1 MCIHNNDVLSFSAFP
16 PLSLSLSLSLS
27 PPLTGTL
34 DVDSGGLSPTSATG
48 KVNEHIWT
56 IVGAVS
62 GFIGGVVIGII
73 LMAFFY
79 QRGNVFR
86 MKASRRPRRR
96 TSRLYQY
103 DSGEERKENKE
114 NSSSNRRRKASG
126 ATEVSKKEEFLKN
139 NHPDFSNSNSS
150 YIRSNEYTDVPS
162 KSNGSSKTVH
172 NPVPT
177 TKGAGCKKQEEN
189 VSGAPTKFIFPAV
202 PPTKGAYSS
211 QEGNNTSSPAKFVNN
226 PTPTTKDAMA
236 RQEMVAMG
244 NGAAAAS
251 GKYRYHS
258 DSVSGKGSLGA
269 AVGGPPP
276 IAPKPNINIASYSRR
291 MTSSGNHSD
300 VNLKSNQQF
309 EESLTNHDRERHGR
323 NLLAR
328 QPSID
333 TTNKLVDG
341 NGRTRL
347 PAPVMQVSFDRRQE
361 FVNLSDVPRTSSQC

>member
-1 MCIHNNDVLSFSAFP
+1 MQVHVCCTIMACIN
-16 PLSLSLSLSLS
+16 SLSLSIS
-27 PPLTGTL
+27 PHHTLTGTI
-34 DVDSGGLSPTSATG
+34 DVDTGGLSPTSATG

-96 TSRLYQY
+96 TSRLYHY
-103 DSGEERKENKE
+103 DSGEEGKENKE

-126 ATEVSKKEEFLKN
+126 ATEGCKKEEEFLKN
-139 NHPDFSNSNSS
+139 NHDLSTSNS
-150 YIRSNEYTDVPS
+150 YVKSNEYTNMPP
-162 KSNGSSKTVH
+162 KPNGSAKFVL

-177 TKGAGCKKQEEN
+177 TKGAGKKQEETAKFVLN
-189 VSGAPTKFIFPAV
+189 PVPT
-202 PPTKGAYSS
+202 TKGASR
-211 QEGNNTSSPAKFVNN
+211 QEKITSSSAKFVHNSV
-226 PTPTTKDAMA
+226 PTAKDT
-236 RQEMVAMG
+236 RQEMALMG

-251 GKYRYHS
+251 GKYCYHS
-258 DSVSGKGSLGA
+258 EPVAGKGSSTA
-269 AVGGPPP
+269 AIAVAPPT
-276 IAPKPNINIASYSRR
+276 APKPKINMTSYGRR

-300 VNLKSNQQF
+300 VNLKSNLKL
-309 EESLTNHDRERHGR
+309 EESLTNHDRDTYGR

-328 QPSID
+328 QPSVD
-333 TTNKLVDG
+333 TTNKLANG
-341 NGRTRL
+341 NGRTRH
-347 PAPVMQVSFDRRQE
+347 PAPVMLQVSYDRRQE

>member
-1 MCIHNNDVLSFSAFP
+1 M
-16 PLSLSLSLSLS
+16 
-27 PPLTGTL
+27 
-34 DVDSGGLSPTSATG
+34 
-48 KVNEHIWT
+48 
-56 IVGAVS
+56 GAVS

-86 MKASRRPRRR
+86 VKGNRRQRRR
-96 TSRLYQY
+96 TSRLYRY
-103 DSGEERKENKE
+103 DSGEEGKENKE
-114 NSSSNRRRKASG
+114 NGSSNRRRKASG
-126 ATEVSKKEEFLKN
+126 GTCTEVSKKGEEFLKN
-139 NHPDFSNSNSS
+139 NHHDFSNSNGS
-150 YIRSNEYTDVPS
+150 YVRSNEYTDVPS
-162 KSNGSSKTVH
+162 KPNASSKTVH

-177 TKGAGCKKQEEN
+177 TKGAGCKNQEEN

-202 PPTKGAYSS
+202 SPTKGACSS
-211 QEGNNTSSPAKFVNN
+211 QEGNNTSSSAKFMNN
-226 PTPTTKDAMA
+226 PTPTTKDAMS

-258 DSVSGKGSLGA
+258 DSVSGKGSSGA

-328 QPSID
+328 QPSMD
-333 TTNKLVDG
+333 TTNKLVNG
-341 NGRTRL
+341 NSRTRL
-347 PAPVMQVSFDRRQE
+347 PAPVMQVSYDRRQE

>member
-1 MCIHNNDVLSFSAFP
+1 M
-16 PLSLSLSLSLS
+16 
-27 PPLTGTL
+27 
-34 DVDSGGLSPTSATG
+34 
-48 KVNEHIWT
+48 
-56 IVGAVS
+56 GAVS

-103 DSGEERKENKE
+103 DSGEEGKENKE

-126 ATEVSKKEEFLKN
+126 ATEVSKKGEEFLKN

-189 VSGAPTKFIFPAV
+189 VSGAPTKFIFPTV
-202 PPTKGAYSS
+202 PPTKGACSS

-226 PTPTTKDAMA
+226 PTPTIKDAMA

-258 DSVSGKGSLGA
+258 DSVSGKGSSGP

-333 TTNKLVDG
+333 TTNKLANG